1 MRISDW
7 SSDVCSSD
15 LPVQGEAARNL
26 DLIYDSLMVASQDEI
41 AVYYG
46 LLAESV
52 EYPADRSWAVFTL
65 RPEARFSDGTPV
77 TAEDVAWTARAVQEH
92 AQPFTIG
99 RASWRERACQYD

>member
-1 MRISDW
+1 
-7 SSDVCSSD
+7 
-15 LPVQGEAARNL
+15 
-26 DLIYDSLMVASQDEI
+26 MVASQDEI

-92 AQPFTIG
+92 AQPFLKAIYMGQVKSVEVVGERRLQIG
-99 RASWRERACQYD
+99 RASCRERVCQSV